1 MEDAPRLRVAGLAKS
16 YAGPVLQDLALELRR
31 GEVLALTGENG
42 AGKSTLCRILAGL
55 ERADAGT
62 LELDGQ
68 PYAPAS
74 RREAEARGVRLVL
87 QELNTILT
95 LSVAENIFFTRL
107 PTRGAGI
114 IDRRRLHA
122 EAARIMRDFGL
133 NDVDPATPAAALGV
147 GARQLIEIAATVSQP
162 CDVLILDEPTAALTG
177 AETELLLG
185 QIRLL
190 RERRGTAVV
199 YISHR
204 LEEIARLADRVAV
217 LRDGRLVGTFATGEV
232 SLDQVVRLMV
242 GRELAESTR
251 THRAPTAGTATGPS
265 SVALRVENLCCGP
278 RVRNVSFALRRGEI
292 LGLAG
297 LMGSGRTE
305 TVRAVFGA
313 DQPESG
319 SVYLG
324 DDPAPLRLRSPRD
337 AVRHGLAFLTE
348 DRKHQGLFL
357 PLALRTNVTVTDLPK
372 VAAPGGRIDPAR
384 EDAAAEGFRARLRIR
399 SHDVGQPAQSL
410 SGGNQQKVVL
420 AKWLYRGFDVFLLDE
435 PTRGIDVGAKAEIYR
450 LLDELAAA
458 RKAVLVVS
466 SDLKEL
472 MTLCDRIAVMSAGRL
487 VATFAHDEWTQDGIM
502 AAALSGYRQ
511 GAGHHLETRPENA
524 AADTA

>member
-1 MEDAPRLRVAGLAKS
+1 MDHTPRLRVADLSKA
-16 YAGPVLQDLALELRR
+16 YAGPVLQDLALELYP

-55 ERADAGT
+55 ERSDAGT

-68 PYAPAS
+68 PYAPGS
-74 RREAEARGVRLVL
+74 RRGGEARGIRLVL
-87 QELNTILT
+87 QELNTIPT

-114 IDRRRLHA
+114 IHRRRLHE

-133 NDVDPATPAAALGV
+133 HDIDPGTPAGALGV
-147 GARQLIEIAATVSQP
+147 GARQLVEIAATVSQP
-162 CDVLILDEPTAALTG
+162 CDVLILDEPTAALSGT
-177 AETELLLG
+177 ETELLLG
-185 QIRLL
+185 QIRRL
-190 RERRGTAVV
+190 RERGTAVI

-204 LEEIARLADRVAV
+204 LEEIQRLADRIAV

-232 SLDQVVRLMV
+232 SLDHVIRLMV
-242 GRELAESTR
+242 GRELAESIRTR
-251 THRAPTAGTATGPS
+251 PTATATPADP
-265 SVALRVENLCCGP
+265 ALRVEHLCAGP
-278 RVRNVSFALRRGEI
+278 RVRDVSFELRRGEI

-305 TVRAVFGA
+305 TVRAIFGA
-313 DQPESG
+313 DRPESG
-319 SVYLG
+319 TITLPSRG
-324 DDPAPLRLRSPRD
+324 MTTPLRGPHD

-348 DRKHQGLFL
+348 DRKHQGLFT
-357 PLALRTNVTVTDLPK
+357 PLALRANVTVTDLAK
-372 VAAPGGRIDPAR
+372 VTAAGGRIDAAR
-384 EDAAAEGFRARLRIR
+384 EQAVAQGFRTQLAIR
-399 SHDVGQPAQSL
+399 SAGVEQPAQNL

-420 AKWLYRGFDVFLLDE
+420 AKWLHHGFDVFLLDE
-435 PTRGIDVGAKAEIYR
+435 PTRGIDVGAKVEIYR
-450 LLDELAAA
+450 LLDELTAA

-487 VATFAHDEWTQDGIM
+487 VATFARGEWTQDAIM
-502 AAALSGYRQ
+502 AAAFSGHRG
-511 GAGHHLETRPENA
+511 GAGHLETPPA
-524 AADTA
+524 TVATA